1 MASAA
6 DGSAENRGARE
17 RAHVRVSGRVQGVFF
32 RDAARDEA
40 RRLNLAGWISNLPDG
55 RVEAVFEGDP
65 DAVGEILRWCERGPE
80 QASVQ
85 DVEVSYEEPQGAPAE
100 FEVR

>member
-1 MASAA
+1 MASTG
-6 DGSAENRGARE
+6 DESAESRRTRE
-17 RAHVRVSGRVQGVFF
+17 RAHVHVSGRVQGVFF
-32 RDAARDEA
+32 RDAAHQEA
-40 RRLNLAGWISNLPDG
+40 RRLGLGGWISNLPDG

-65 DAVGEILRWCERGPE
+65 GGVGEMLRWCERGPE

-85 DVEVSYEEPQGAPAE
+85 DVEVSYEEPQGAPG